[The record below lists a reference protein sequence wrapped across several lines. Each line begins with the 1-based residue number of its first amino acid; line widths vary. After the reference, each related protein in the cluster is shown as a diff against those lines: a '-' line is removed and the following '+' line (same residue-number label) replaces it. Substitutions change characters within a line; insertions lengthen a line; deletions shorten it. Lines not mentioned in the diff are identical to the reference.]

1 MAQIMRKPEIE
12 KNVREK
18 LDISNGDSLYRALM
32 SKDMQALEAL
42 AAKFGEQG
50 KELIEAFRAA
60 RAAA

>member
-18 LDISNGDSLYRALM
+18 LDISNSDSLYRALM
-32 SKDMQALEAL
+32 SKDTQALEAL

>member
-1 MAQIMRKPEIE
+1 MAQVMQKPEIE

-18 LDISNGDSLYRALM
+18 LDISNSDSLYRALM
-32 SKDMQALEAL
+32 SKDTQALEAL

-60 RAAA
+60 RATA